1 MYMKAL
7 LCIVGSGSVV
17 LAVLVLLYGQQE
29 TDAEALA
36 QLSAAEF
43 EASRT
48 LAGLIL
54 LIQGVFTLTAA
65 FVLAAAAAKIA
76 SHRVRLIAA
85 IVVTALVG
93 IISIASSGA
102 TFLLTRNDVMNHA
115 QDISGTGGTVVTV
128 VVCAFVAWAA
138 LSATLAPD
146 IDTNA
151 RA

>member
-1 MYMKAL
+1 MKTL
-7 LCIVGSGSVV
+7 LCIVGYGSGV

-29 TDAEALA
+29 TDAESLA

-54 LIQGVFTLTAA
+54 LIQGGFTLIAA
-65 FVLAAAAAKIA
+65 LVFAAAAAKIA
-76 SHRVRLIAA
+76 SHRVRLIVAT
-85 IVVTALVG
+85 VVTALIG

-102 TFLLTRNDVMNHA
+102 TFSLTRSDVMSHA
-115 QDISGTGGTVVTV
+115 QDISGTGGTVVAV

-138 LSATLAPD
+138 LSAAYAPGVSA
-146 IDTNA
+146 NA

>member
-1 MYMKAL
+1 MKTL

-17 LAVLVLLYGQQE
+17 LAVLVLLYGLQE
-29 TDAEALA
+29 TDAETLA
-36 QLSAAEF
+36 QLSPAEF

-54 LIQGVFTLTAA
+54 LIQGVFMLTAA
-65 FVLAAAAAKIA
+65 FVLAAAAAKIG

-85 IVVTALVG
+85 IVVAALIG

-102 TFLLTRNDVMNHA
+102 TLLMTQNDVMNHA
-115 QDISGTGGTVVTV
+115 QDISGTGGTVAAV

-138 LSATLAPD
+138 LSATLAPG